1 MRLYATFTPFRKGR
15 AFIILRSAV
24 MGLSEARRPYG
35 QAGRRM
41 YLSFRFYRR
50 VFLGGEPPRCA
61 EPARAIA
68 WGRVRSS
75 SFLSQG
81 IPWRRATAGEC
92 LDGEPPRASVLSV
105 YASKFS
111 LPGDCHVANACPARS
126 IATSPLWLKTVTCG
140 LFLRHFVPPRR
151 AHNDKALRLFAWS
164 VIRVRSS
171 SFLPQSISQL
181 MPLNDKSVRNLLSLP
196 PRGKVDCR
204 SVAKARRM
212 RGKRR

>member
-15 AFIILRSAV
+15 AFIILHSAV
-24 MGLSEARRPYG
+24 MGLSEAQRPYG

-50 VFLGGEPPRCA
+50 VFLGGEPPQA
-61 EPARAIA
+61 
-68 WGRVRSS
+68 
-75 SFLSQG
+75 G
-81 IPWRRATAGEC
+81 I
-92 LDGEPPRASVLSV
+92 LSV

-151 AHNDKALRLFAWS
+151 AHNDKALRVFAWFI
-164 VIRVRSS
+164 IRVRSS

-181 MPLNDKSVRNLLSLP
+181 MPLNDKGVRNLLSLP

-212 RGKRR
+212 RGKR